1 MITEN
6 TFRTIAASL
15 DRSQLWGADDERG
28 ALNFLQ
34 PATILAALSSVEA
47 GRVVSCADPGLTTKA
62 AIRTRSDRGD
72 AWLAVNETVTFE
84 QHGPHSMTHFD
95 SLGHF
100 FYDGRGHA
108 GTEPRILT
116 PTGVSALDVRAA
128 ASGIVGRGLLLDL
141 PAVAGVPYIEP
152 GRYIA
157 LAEVLAWLQQTGTT
171 PDPGDVLFIR
181 MGRPLAPDPQPG
193 GYPAVGGLDLD
204 CARWVHDE
212 CFSLVVTDCGLD
224 TPAPVVEDVATPWHV
239 LALTR
244 MGVSLVDF
252 AHLERLSEV
261 CGDAGRHTFL
271 AIVSVLPLAGSTA
284 SPVNPLAV
292 F

>member
-1 MITEN
+1 VIAESE
-6 TFRTIAASL
+6 FRAIAASL
-15 DRSQLWGADDERG
+15 DRSQLWGPDDTRG
-28 ALNFLQ
+28 ALNFLE
-34 PATILAALSSVEA
+34 PATVRAAISSVEM
-47 GRVVSCADPGLTTKA
+47 GEVVSCADPGLTTRA
-62 AIRTRSDRGD
+62 AIRTRSDHGD

-108 GTEPRILT
+108 GAEPRILT

-152 GRYIA
+152 GRHIA
-157 LAEVLAWLQQTGTT
+157 ISEVLAWLKRTSTT
-171 PDPGDVLFIR
+171 PDRGDVLFIR
-181 MGRPLAPDPQPG
+181 MGRPLAPDPLPG
-193 GYPAVGGLDLD
+193 GYPALGGLDLD
-204 CARWVHDE
+204 CARWIHDE

-224 TPAPVVEDVATPWHV
+224 SPEPVVEGVVTPWHV

-252 AHLERLSEV
+252 AHLERLSDV
-261 CGDAGRHTFL
+261 CGNADRYTFL
-271 AIVSVLPLAGSTA
+271 AVVSVLPLAGSTA